1 MRYTKPIGVTA
12 VVIGGVA
19 AIVSPLLHY
28 GLDTSVWQLT
38 TRYPLIVTILVAMA
52 MALAVTSFAVD
63 RWLLLALAGLIS
75 AFVLGA
81 VFPLIA
87 PSYHYQ
93 IGFWLWTAGAA
104 IMTAGS
110 LLALTGSIDG
120 LRRAERR
127 AGIAFAADTSGADAD
142 PEDMRSSASPSG
154 VAFPPA
160 GWYPDPAG
168 AGKERFWAGEAWTE
182 NVRG

>member
-1 MRYTKPIGVTA
+1 MRYTKPIGITA

-28 GLDTSVWQLT
+28 VLDTSVWQLT
-38 TRYPLIVTILVAMA
+38 TRYPLIVTILVAVA
-52 MALAVTSFAVD
+52 MALAVTSLAVD
-63 RWLLLALAGLIS
+63 RWLLLAVAGLIS
-75 AFVLGA
+75 AFVLGE
-81 VFPLIA
+81 VFPLIV
-87 PSYHYQ
+87 PSYHYE
-93 IGFWLWTAGAA
+93 IGFWLWTGGAA

-110 LLALTGSIDG
+110 VLALTGSIDG

-127 AGIAFAADTSGADAD
+127 AGIAFAADTSGAGG
-142 PEDMRSSASPSG
+142 AS
-154 VAFPPA
+154 PPA